1 MNKETFVIEEDNIG
15 TRLDKFL
22 ADHLDNVTRS
32 HVQKWIVEGVVE
44 VNDKVRKSNYK
55 LRAGD
60 VVNLTVPENKEVEI
74 VATPMDLDIV
84 YEDNDLLVVNKP
96 AGMVVHPAPGH
107 YDDTLVNGV
116 MYHCKDQLSG
126 INGELRPG
134 IVHRIDK
141 DTTGLL
147 VICKNDFTH
156 VHIAAQLK
164 AHTIDRVYE
173 AITYN
178 TIKDAEGTIEGPIGR
193 HPIRRKE
200 MAVNY
205 KNGRDAT
212 THYKVIRRLK
222 NGFTHIELR
231 LETGRTHQIRV
242 HMTKIGHPL
251 LGDKL
256 YGPRNSPFNLPGQVL
271 HARTL
276 GFIHPRTEEYISFSV
291 DPPHSFTKV
300 LRVLKRD

>member
-1 MNKETFVIEEDNIG
+1 MSKLSILIKEDQAG

-22 ADHLDNVTRS
+22 ADYLEDVTRS
-32 HVQKWIVEGVVE
+32 HVQKWIQEGLVQ
-44 VNDKVRKSNYK
+44 VNGKVRKSNYK
-55 LRAGD
+55 LSDHDRLLVD
-60 VVNLTVPENKEVEI
+60 VPEVKEVEI
-74 VATPMDLDIV
+74 VPTPMDLEIV
-84 YEDNDLLVVNKP
+84 YEDDDLLVVNKP
-96 AGMVVHPAPGH
+96 VGMVVHPAPGH
-107 YDDTLVNGV
+107 YDDTLVNGI
-116 MYHCKDQLSG
+116 MYHCKEDLSG

-147 VICKNDFTH
+147 IICKNDFSH

-164 AHTIDRVYE
+164 EHTIDRVYE
-173 AITYN
+173 AIVYN
-178 TIKDAEGTIEGPIGR
+178 NMSDDEGTVEGPIGR

-212 THYKVIRRLK
+212 THYKVIERLK
-222 NGFTHIELR
+222 NGFTHVELR

-251 LGDKL
+251 LGDPL
-256 YGPRNSPFNLPGQVL
+256 YGPKNGPFNLPGQML
-271 HARTL
+271 HAKTL
-276 GFIHPRTEEYISFSV
+276 GFIHPRTDTYM
-291 DPPHSFTKV
+291 SFTVEPPESFQKS
-300 LRVLKRD
+300 LRLLKP